1 MAATAASLRQM
12 LERMGFSAA
21 SATFIVADQGMDD
34 ANEFA
39 IMSDEDVVTL
49 CKTARRPGGTIPN
62 PVAGA
67 DAPTLIAN
75 PGFGVTARAER
86 NLKLCCFYLRFL
98 QNTSRVVTIGEV
110 TLTRVRKLTRLKDW
124 VENVKKPDRPTVN
137 DKDWPHTLE
146 SFVEFLRG
154 CPGEKGVPLA
164 RVVRKETLVPVS
176 NIDPPENYKTLQDE
190 LITHPTCRWNF
201 RPRLPCG
208 QHVSL
213 RRSA

>member
-98 QNTSRVVTIGEV
+98 QITPRVGPSQKADQIEG
-110 TLTRVRKLTRLKDW
+110 LGRK
-124 VENVKKPDRPTVN
+124 
-137 DKDWPHTLE
+137 
-146 SFVEFLRG
+146 
-154 CPGEKGVPLA
+154 CQ
-164 RVVRKETLVPVS
+164 ET
-176 NIDPPENYKTLQDE
+176 
-190 LITHPTCRWNF
+190 
-201 RPRLPCG
+201 
-208 QHVSL
+208 
-213 RRSA
+213 